1 MGVPQDWESAAV
13 YLHRGAR
20 SQRRSLR
27 ASFTEGTIPT
37 SGVPESPQS
46 NYIITMRLKVSVS
59 ECTVATQPLGVIR
72 AYCGGCGA
80 TQPNR
85 RVEGET
91 LFMARRRL
99 EEGVVIARVQGE
111 VDLQGDDHSRCK
123 MSVVYFASFLVS
135 WIVTCEV
142 E

>member
-59 ECTVATQPLGVIR
+59 ENLSVRWQRSHWG
-72 AYCGGCGA
+72 
-80 TQPNR
+80 
-85 RVEGET
+85 
-91 LFMARRRL
+91 LFVHIA
-99 EEGVVIARVQGE
+99 GVVEQ
-111 VDLQGDDHSRCK
+111 HSL
-123 MSVVYFASFLVS
+123 LV
-135 WIVTCEV
+135 E
-142 E
+142 